1 MAVNKTDEVK
11 RKSLHAA
18 AKLFLEKG
26 YTNSTVRDIAA
37 EAGVGL
43 SAMIRACG
51 SKEDILC
58 ELVAFVLEGQFEST
72 HKLIDGITQDK
83 ILYYAAECTLQLHM
97 AETSEHIREMYAV
110 SYSLPKSTSIIF
122 HTVTEKLEAIF
133 KEYRPELKTK
143 DFYELEIASAGIIR
157 NFMTVPCDLYF
168 TMERKVARFLET
180 VLLIYRIPEEKIQ
193 EAITFVAQFDYPTIA
208 NTVVS
213 QMLGYLEQRTQIF

>member
-1 MAVNKTDEVK
+1 MTVSKTDEVK

-18 AKLFLEKG
+18 AKLFLSKG

-51 SKEDILC
+51 SKEDIMC

-72 HKLIDGITQDK
+72 HKLIDGVTQDK
-83 ILYYAAECTLQLHM
+83 ILFYAAECTLQLHM
-97 AETSEHIREMYAV
+97 AESSEHIREMYAA
-110 SYSLPKSTSIIF
+110 SYSFPKSSTIIYR
-122 HTVTEKLEAIF
+122 TITEKLEDIF
-133 KEYRPELKTK
+133 HAYRPELETK

-168 TMERKVARFLET
+168 TMDRKVARFLET
-180 VLLIYRIPEEKIQ
+180 VLLIYRVPDEKIK
-193 EAITFVAQFDYPTIA
+193 EAIAFVSQFDYPTIA

-213 QMLGYLEQRTQIF
+213 QMLGYLEQRTQ